1 MLEYTLSI
9 IKPDAVERN
18 LIGDIN
24 SVFEKND
31 LKIVAQK
38 MLLLARRDAEIFYQ
52 IHKDRSFFN
61 ELCDYMTSGP
71 VVVQVLKGKN
81 AVKKNRNLMG
91 ATNPENAEENTI
103 RKLFGISVEKNSV
116 HGSDS
121 DKNAKIEINFFFSQ
135 KEILD

>member
-1 MLEYTLSI
+1 MQWKEILSETLTLSL
-9 IKPDAVERN
+9 K
-18 LIGDIN
+18 
-24 SVFEKND
+24 KND